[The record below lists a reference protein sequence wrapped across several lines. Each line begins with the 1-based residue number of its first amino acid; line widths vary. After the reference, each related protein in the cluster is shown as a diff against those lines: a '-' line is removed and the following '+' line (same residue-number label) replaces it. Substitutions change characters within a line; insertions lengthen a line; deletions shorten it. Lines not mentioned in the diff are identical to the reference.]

1 MTDINKC
8 TCPFCRFARKE
19 LTVNEIAW
27 YLKSC
32 IEQQEHYLNLIENA
46 KSLDEL
52 KNAVYYDKTDLEE
65 NIYILSTLKDDTKRN
80 PTKWWDK
87 AMDEPENFVLEKKDE
102 SN

>member
-27 YLKSC
+27 YLKSS
-32 IEQQEHYLNLIENA
+32 IEHQEHYLNLIENA

-65 NIYILSTLKDDTKRN
+65 NIYILSVLKDDTKHN
-80 PTKWWDK
+80 PTKWWDE
-87 AMDEPENFVLEKKDE
+87 AMDEPENFVFGRKDE